1 MSSRPGILL
10 AALFGSFAV
19 VLALGAVVGTSAA
32 APKPA
37 PPSTVA
43 VEPPPT
49 PTAAGQDRNSVR
61 LVVGPGR
68 LTVDGEAVEVF
79 PGVRLLVRTTGPE
92 IRLCLT
98 TPAGTWQLDGKDWGE
113 QPGRGGSM
121 TCRSTDEAELE
132 QPITIE
138 LKQK

>member
-10 AALFGSFAV
+10 AALLGSFAV

-32 APKPA
+32 APA
-37 PPSTVA
+37 
-43 VEPPPT
+43 PPPT
-49 PTAAGQDRNSVR
+49 ATPTSTAGGQDRNSVR

-68 LTVDGEAVEVF
+68 LTVDGDAVEVF
-79 PGVRLLVRTTGPE
+79 PGVRLLVRATVPE
-92 IRLCLT
+92 LRLCLT
-98 TPAGTWQLDGKDWGE
+98 TPAGTWQPGGKDWAE
-113 QPGRGGSM
+113 QPGPDGSM
-121 TCRSTDEAELE
+121 TCRPTDEAELE